1 MPAFAKGA
9 ESYMDRNYECPY
21 SESGE
26 GVKVQAWDRGDGMRD
41 ALRHTAI
48 PKGRLNKPRGPHE
61 CAKLFGA
68 KRRSRP
74 VRPLNQKEK

>member
-26 GVKVQAWDRGDGMRD
+26 GVKVQAWDRGM
-41 ALRHTAI
+41 
-48 PKGRLNKPRGPHE
+48 E
-61 CAKLFGA
+61 CAMRFVTQQYRKAG
-68 KRRSRP
+68 
-74 VRPLNQKEK
+74 